1 MAARSMDGGFATTRW
16 SLVVSAADR
25 DAPGARASLMT
36 LCLRYW
42 YPVYAY
48 LRRSGHAPD
57 RAHAL
62 ALAFFDALLHTGLD
76 RPEGQVQGRF
86 RLFLLGELHRF
97 LSNDAARAPRESGL
111 QAPSLA
117 ELEARHQSE
126 TLPQGSPED
135 LLRRGFAV
143 EVLAAA
149 HARLREEAGE
159 AGHLPMFEALAPF
172 LASDPRPGD
181 YEAIAGKLQV
191 RPLFLSMAV
200 KRLRQR
206 FRELVDHELS
216 QTLAS
221 GDDLDAERA
230 ALMHSLGDPPP

>member
-1 MAARSMDGGFATTRW
+1 MGARSTDGSFATTRW
-16 SLVVSAADR
+16 SLVISAADR

-48 LRRSGHAPD
+48 LRRSGHAPE

-62 ALAFFDALLHTGLD
+62 ALSFFDSLLQTGLD
-76 RPEGQVQGRF
+76 RPEKQPQGRF

-97 LSNDAARAPRESGL
+97 LSDDAAHAPRTS
-111 QAPSLA
+111 SLEPPPLH
-117 ELEARHQSE
+117 ELEARHQAE

-143 EVLAAA
+143 EVVAAA
-149 HARLREEAGE
+149 HLRLREEARE
-159 AGHLPMFEALAPF
+159 AGHLAMFEALCGF
-172 LASDPRPGD
+172 LASEPRPGD
-181 YEAIAGKLQV
+181 YEAIAGRLQV
-191 RPLFLSMAV
+191 RPLFLAMAV
-200 KRLRQR
+200 KRLRER

-221 GDDLDAERA
+221 GNDLDAERA
-230 ALMHSLGDPPP
+230 ALMQSLGEPPP